1 MEVALVSGHRAH
13 ERRHRAHRVH
23 IAAVPARVTAYCE
36 ARKNP
41 TPGRYLVWFGGLSS
55 YGVRFGLWE
64 VSQAN
69 AQRWST
75 NAAQNGLTRR
85 H

>member
-1 MEVALVSGHRAH
+1 MRGVT
-13 ERRHRAHRVH
+13 VH
-23 IAAVPARVTAYCE
+23 IACTSIAVPARVTAYIE

-64 VSQAN
+64 VSRAN
-69 AQRWST
+69 ALRWST